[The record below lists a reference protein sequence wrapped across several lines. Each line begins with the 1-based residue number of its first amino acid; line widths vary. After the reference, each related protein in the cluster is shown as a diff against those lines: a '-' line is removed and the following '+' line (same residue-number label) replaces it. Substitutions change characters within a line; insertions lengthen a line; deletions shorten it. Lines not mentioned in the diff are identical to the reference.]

1 MNIECFH
8 VCKDILVEEM
18 IMSQEEIMIKQQ
30 DLTSLLTLNGFFDLL
45 GQDMNQIINFL
56 RFMEDERATHL
67 IEVYDA
73 LSARERSKLDLDKLA
88 DKAGY
93 SKKLFRSILISALI
107 EYEIDCTKLLVTL
120 SLPRMVEKSL
130 IEALGDEPSSYEER
144 KEWLRYYGYFR

>member
-1 MNIECFH
+1 M
-8 VCKDILVEEM
+8 DT
-18 IMSQEEIMIKQQ
+18 EEIMINPQEI
-30 DLTSLLTLNGFFDLL
+30 TSLLTLNGFFDLL
-45 GQDMNQIINFL
+45 GQDLNQIINFL

-93 SKKLFRSILISALI
+93 SKKLFRSIILSALI

-120 SLPRMVEKSL
+120 CLPRIVEKSI
-130 IEALGDEPSSYEER
+130 IEALGDGPNSYEER
-144 KEWLRYYGYFR
+144 REWLRYYGYFR

>member
-1 MNIECFH
+1 MNIECFNDG
-8 VCKDILVEEM
+8 KDILVEGT
-18 IMSQEEIMIKQQ
+18 IMSEEELMIKQQ
-30 DLTSLLTLNGFFDLL
+30 EIPPLLTLNGFFDLL
-45 GQDMNQIINFL
+45 GQDMNHIINFL

-73 LSARERSKLDLDKLA
+73 LSARERSKIDLDKLA

-120 SLPRMVEKSL
+120 ALPRIVKKSL
-130 IEALGDEPSSYEER
+130 IEALSDEPNSGEER
-144 KEWLRYYGYFR
+144 SEWLRYYGFFR

>member
-1 MNIECFH
+1 MNIQCFN

-18 IMSQEEIMIKQQ
+18 IMDTEEIILKREEIP
-30 DLTSLLTLNGFFDLL
+30 SLLTLNGFFDLL
-45 GQDMNQIINFL
+45 GIDLNQIINFL

-120 SLPRMVEKSL
+120 SMPRIVEKSL
-130 IEALGDEPSSYEER
+130 IEALGDGPNSYEER
-144 KEWLRYYGYFR
+144 KEWLKYYGYFS

>member
-8 VCKDILVEEM
+8 VCKDILVEEGLM
-18 IMSQEEIMIKQQ
+18 DTEEIMINPQEI
-30 DLTSLLTLNGFFDLL
+30 TSLLTLNGFFDLL
-45 GQDMNQIINFL
+45 GQDLNQIINFL

-93 SKKLFRSILISALI
+93 SKKLFRSIILSALI

-120 SLPRMVEKSL
+120 CLPRIVEKSI
-130 IEALGDEPSSYEER
+130 IEALGDGPNSYEER
-144 KEWLRYYGYFR
+144 REWLRYYGYFR